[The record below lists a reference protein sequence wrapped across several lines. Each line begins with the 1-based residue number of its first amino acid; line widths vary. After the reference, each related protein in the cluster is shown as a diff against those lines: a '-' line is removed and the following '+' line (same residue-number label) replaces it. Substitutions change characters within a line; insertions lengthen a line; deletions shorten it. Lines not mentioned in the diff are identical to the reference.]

1 MGFSVREAKK
11 EDYIAIARLNKKE
24 MKYDYPVEKTKIK
37 LAQILEDAS
46 QKVYVAVS
54 REQVIGYVHANN
66 YDVLYAPH
74 MKNIMGIAVE
84 QNFKKQGVGRT
95 LLEAV
100 EKWGKETGASGVRLV
115 SGSERKEAHMFYK
128 HCNYIES
135 KEQKNFKKLFNYERS
150 FL

>member
-11 EDYIAIARLNKKE
+11 EDYIAIARLNKEE
-24 MKYDYPVEKTKIK
+24 MKYDYPVEKTKVK

-54 REQVIGYVHANN
+54 SEQVIGYVHVNN

-84 QNFKKQGVGRT
+84 QNFKKQGVGRA
-95 LLEAV
+95 LLEVV

-115 SGSERKEAHMFYK
+115 SGSERKEAHAFYK

-135 KEQKNFKKLFNYERS
+135 KEQKNFKKLFNHERS
-150 FL
+150 